1 VEDKGTRRWFW
12 GAAVMVTLLV
22 MAVGTIVY
30 QKQKLDEIEALKL
43 EAVATVAGWA
53 DDFAGWTRMRLA
65 ELRVMAGTVDIRSGG
80 EDEALAYLDEERTRH
95 ADHPLLG
102 LIGTDGT
109 MVFPDGARTDLAEA
123 GAYRIG
129 DGRLYGP
136 IEGPHGESGLVLAV
150 PRERTDGSAG
160 GAVGS
165 FVPLSW
171 VHESFYTYDL
181 AGEEAVFFLAGNE
194 AFRLT
199 DGGEPAA
206 DPEVAGRIA
215 EHGEDAGVVRLERD
229 GEDSL
234 IVYGTAKG
242 TPWRLAA
249 AAPGRLLLDSAG
261 GGAWRTVAGFALLEA
276 ALLLML
282 YISRQVFVFRFRDLT
297 IRLAQMS
304 HAARHDLLTALP
316 NRLQLKESLNALI
329 RSHPFAGDKLI
340 GLVLIDLDR
349 FKYVNDTLGH
359 NAGDRLLTAAS
370 GQLGSAL
377 REGRRLYRLGG
388 DEFVLLFEGLGSAG
402 EGIAEAE
409 RALERLRE
417 PIRIG
422 NHEFVVT
429 GSAGISFYPTQATTG
444 SELLRNADLAM
455 YSAKKQ
461 GGNCLV
467 CYDKSM
473 VEQTTLEVKIEQQ
486 LRKAV
491 AEGELT
497 LVYQPIQA
505 INNGKRRLCAE
516 ALLRWHS
523 KELGQVRPD
532 LFIPIAESTGLIV
545 EIGEWVLRQACAQLG
560 LWRRSGLPIKR
571 VSVNL
576 SAIQLEQPGFVDKV
590 KTILTETGCE
600 PDGLMLE
607 LTESSVISRMDV
619 IMETLSELSDLG
631 ILIALDD
638 FGIGY
643 SSLSVLNQLNIDVLK
658 IDRSFIARI
667 HDGSKDRALVKVIL
681 SIAGLLGI
689 DSIAEGVET
698 EEQLAMLRD
707 MQCTHAQGYLLSKP
721 LERTE
726 FERYAISFRK
736 PGLT

>member
-1 VEDKGTRRWFW
+1 LEDKGTRRWFW
-12 GAAVMVTLLV
+12 GAAVLATLLV
-22 MAVGTIVY
+22 LSVGTIVY
-30 QKQKLDEIEALKL
+30 QKQMLDATESLKR
-43 EAVATVAGWA
+43 EAVETVAGWA
-53 DDFAGWTRMRLA
+53 DEFADWTRTRIA
-65 ELRVMAGTVDIRSGG
+65 ELRVMAGTAVVRSGG
-80 EDEALAYLDEERTRH
+80 AEEALAYLAEERKRH
-95 ADHPLLG
+95 PDHPLLG
-102 LIGTDGT
+102 LIGNDGA
-109 MVFPDGARTDLAEA
+109 MVFPDGTSIHVAAA
-123 GAYRIG
+123 GAFQSE
-129 DGRLYGP
+129 DGGLYGP
-136 IEGPHGESGLVLAV
+136 VAGPDGEAGLVLAV
-150 PRERTDGSAG
+150 PGDGAE
-160 GAVGS
+160 AVGS
-165 FVPLSW
+165 FIPLRW
-171 VHESFYTYDL
+171 VYETFYTYSL
-181 AGEEAVFFLAGNE
+181 AQEQIVYFLAGNE

-199 DGGEPAA
+199 EDGPPAEDSAVADRVAERVGE
-206 DPEVAGRIA
+206 ES
-215 EHGEDAGVVRLERD
+215 GVVRLSR
-229 GEDSL
+229 GEGNYL
-234 IVYGTAKG
+234 IVFGTAAG

-249 AAPGRLLLDSAG
+249 AVPERLLTASAG
-261 GGAWRTVAGFALLEA
+261 GVWRTAAGFAMLEA
-276 ALLLML
+276 ALLFML
-282 YISRQVFVFRFRDLT
+282 YISQQVFASRFRDLK

-316 NRLQLKESLNALI
+316 NRLHLKESLNALI

-349 FKYVNDTLGH
+349 FKNVNDTLGH

-370 GQLGSAL
+370 GQLGGAL
-377 REGRRLYRLGG
+377 REGQRLYRLGG
-388 DEFVLLFEGLGSAG
+388 DEFVLLFEGLESTD
-402 EGIAEAE
+402 EGIAETE
-409 RALERLRE
+409 RVLASLRE
-417 PIRIG
+417 PIRIES
-422 NHEFVVT
+422 HEFIVT
-429 GSAGISFYPTQATTG
+429 GSAGISFYPLHASSG

-467 CYDKSM
+467 CYDQSM

-491 AEGELT
+491 TEGELS

-505 INNGKRRLCAE
+505 IGREKYDLCAE
-516 ALLRWHS
+516 ALLRWRS
-523 KELGQVRPD
+523 KELGPVRPD

-545 EIGEWVLRQACAQLG
+545 EIGEWVLRQACSQLV
-560 LWRRSGLPIKR
+560 LWRRGGLPINR

-590 KTILTETGCE
+590 KSILAETGCE
-600 PDGLMLE
+600 PNGLMLE
-607 LTESSVISRMDV
+607 LTESSVISRMDIIV
-619 IMETLSELSDLG
+619 KTLGELSELG

-643 SSLSVLNQLNIDVLK
+643 SSLSVLNQLDIDVLK

-698 EEQLAMLRD
+698 EEQLEMQRD

-721 LERTE
+721 LERAE
-726 FERYAISFRK
+726 FERYAISYCK